1 METTVDCR
9 NNQSSGE
16 QSNSESPDSELECV
30 DMPIC
35 ALWWRENTDFEIND
49 VNNTNDIETV
59 VLDES
64 TDNSDDLIEQVDPIE
79 IDSDKKSRPRDSGP
93 RVKQP
98 ENWKVN
104 VKKIARLKGEE
115 YIGKGGKIV
124 PAKLM
129 GPPCD
134 CRMLCSEKVSEKI
147 RNQLHE
153 VFWKTCNWEQRKQY
167 IAMSVKESPK
177 KRTRV
182 PGKKKEETRRQVTL
196 TYSLIVDNEN
206 ITVCK
211 TMFLRTFSL
220 SEKFVRHA
228 MEKKRTSPGGIIG
241 PDQRGRHTPITKKSE
256 KVKNLVREHINSFP
270 TDNIRDKN
278 GKKYLDS
285 TLNIATMHKLYVQK
299 SINDGVPSCDIV
311 KESYY
316 REMFKNEFN
325 LGFKPLPVARNNKK
339 PPKKIKRLNKKPS
352 AS

>member
-1 METTVDCR
+1 
-9 NNQSSGE
+9 
-16 QSNSESPDSELECV
+16 
-30 DMPIC
+30 
-35 ALWWRENTDFEIND
+35 
-49 VNNTNDIETV
+49 
-59 VLDES
+59 
-64 TDNSDDLIEQVDPIE
+64 
-79 IDSDKKSRPRDSGP
+79 
-93 RVKQP
+93 
-98 ENWKVN
+98 
-104 VKKIARLKGEE
+104 
-115 YIGKGGKIV
+115 
-124 PAKLM
+124 M

-134 CRMLCSEKVSEKI
+134 CRMLCSEKVSEEI
-147 RNQLHE
+147 RNQLHT
-153 VFWKTCNWEQRKQY
+153 VFWRTCNWEQRKQY

-196 TYSLIVDNEN
+196 TYSLIVENEN

-228 MEKKRTSPGGIIG
+228 MEKKRKSPGGIIG

-256 KVKNLVREHINSFP
+256 KVKDLVREHINSFP
-270 TDNIRDKN
+270 TDNQCDKS

-299 SINDGVPSCDIV
+299 SINDSVPSCDIV

-325 LGFKPLPVARNNKK
+325 LGFKPLPVARDNKK
-339 PPKKIKRLNKKPS
+339 PPTKKRRLDKKR
-352 AS
+352 